1 VGAPVG
7 PTGCT
12 ATAEDPRR
20 WTVGLAYGFSDT
32 RLVFLGHDRVRLRQ
46 WASAASFVAVLDNGT
61 LLGASLG
68 AVMGGRIDGLG
79 SSSEQWTIDP
89 GVVWSL
95 TAGRRFFGQRPAVP
109 FLLVLGTFSGSS
121 TRTRRVFDGELV
133 PLHAFD
139 GKLDLTVGWTIGES
153 FSPYLAVRGF
163 GGPVLWQIEGER
175 AIGGDLYHVSLAL
188 GFNLSLA
195 NRVALYFDGAFLG
208 LRSLGGGVSF
218 RF

>member
-12 ATAEDPRR
+12 ATADDPRP
-20 WTVGLAYGFSDT
+20 WTIGLSYGFSDT
-32 RLVFLGHDRVRLRQ
+32 RLVFIGHGRFRVRQ
-46 WASAASFVAVLDNGT
+46 WASAASFVAVLKNGSV
-61 LLGASLG
+61 LGASVG
-68 AVMGGRIDGLG
+68 ALMGGRIEQPD
-79 SSSEQWTIDP
+79 EQWTIEP

-95 TAGRRFFGQRPAVP
+95 TAGRRFFGQRPAIP
-109 FLLVLGTFSGSS
+109 FLLVIGTFSGSS
-121 TRTRRVFDGELV
+121 TRTRQLSTSETT

-139 GKLDLTVGWTIGES
+139 GKLDLSVGWTLGEA

-163 GGPVLWQIEGER
+163 GGPALWRIDGEQ
-175 AIGGDLYHVSLAL
+175 ALGGDLYHVSLAL

-208 LRSLGGGVSF
+208 LRSLGGGVSV

>member
-1 VGAPVG
+1 MGAPVG

-12 ATAEDPRR
+12 ATADDPRR
-20 WTVGLAYGFSDT
+20 FTVGLSYGFSDT
-32 RLVFLGHDRVRLRQ
+32 RLIFVEHDRVRIRQ
-46 WASAASFVAVLDNGT
+46 WASAASFVAALDNGT
-61 LLGASLG
+61 VLGASIGGL
-68 AVMGGRIDGLG
+68 MGGRIDGATEL
-79 SSSEQWTIDP
+79 WTLEP

-95 TAGRRFFGQRPAVP
+95 TAGRRFFAQRPAIP

-121 TRTRRVFDGELV
+121 ARTRSREGEVV

-139 GKLDLTVGWTIGES
+139 GKIDVSVGWTLGEA

-163 GGPVLWQIEGER
+163 GGPVLWKIDGER
-175 AIGGDLYHVSLAL
+175 AIGGDLYHVSLAV

-208 LRSLGGGVSF
+208 MRSLGGGVSV

>member
-1 VGAPVG
+1 MGAPVG

-12 ATAEDPRR
+12 ATAEEPRR
-20 WTVGLAYGFSDT
+20 WTVGLSYGFSDT
-32 RLVFLGHDRVRLRQ
+32 RLIFLGRTADRARIQQ
-46 WASAASFVAVLDNGT
+46 WASAASFVAALDNGT
-61 LLGASLG
+61 VLGVSLG
-68 AVMGGRIDGLG
+68 ALMGGRIA
-79 SSSEQWTIDP
+79 SASEQWTIDP

-95 TAGRRFFGQRPAVP
+95 TTGRRFFGQRPAIP
-109 FLLVLGTFSGSS
+109 FLLVLGTLSGSS
-121 TRTRRVFDGELV
+121 TRTRRMSDGELV

-139 GKLDLTVGWTIGES
+139 GKIDLGLGWTIGEA

-163 GGPVLWQIEGER
+163 GGPVLWRIDGEQ

-208 LRSLGGGVSF
+208 LRSLGGGVSL